1 MALTQE
7 QRNTLSILGYLYYR
21 MGRLD
26 NAATVFAALDKLAPE
41 GMDAISRRAAATLAA
56 IETDRGNAEKP
67 SSCCTGHGRQT
78 SPPAMPACTCSA
90 RAWQQGRKDEARA
103 AVNEYLYLRQRPS
116 AQALAEPPQQHGQ
129 TRMSLFTTARSAVGV
144 VTRHNDI
151 NIVFLLVTVI
161 ALMIIPLPTPV
172 VDTLIGVNMALS
184 FTILMMT
191 MYVRTV
197 LDFSVFP
204 TLLLFTTLFRVGLN
218 ITTTRL
224 ILLQADAGEI
234 IFTFGE
240 FALGGNFVVGAVVFL
255 ILTIVQFLVIA
266 KGAERVAE
274 VGARFTLDA
283 MPGKQMSIDADMR
296 AGVID
301 MEEAQRRRER
311 ISQESQMY
319 GAMDGAMKFVKGDS
333 IAGMI
338 IAVVNIVGGTI
349 IGITQN
355 GMTAGDALHTYGILT
370 IGDGLVS
377 QIPSL
382 LISISAG
389 ILITRTGDSDDNV
402 GSQIGLQIFAQPK
415 ALLMAGGLVFLFAL
429 IPGFPKPQ
437 LFTLAALLGGL
448 GYVLKRVNETPQAP
462 DAKEELSVAHAH
474 GPPQVPP
481 RRGAG
486 RVRAHRAH
494 HPRYLG
500 GHGAP
505 DYASL
510 NEELA
515 NLRRALYFDLGVP
528 FPGINIR
535 PNPGLP
541 ELSYVLNV
549 NEIPMSRGKLEKGMV
564 LARDTSENLSM
575 LGVEFK
581 LGERFLPD
589 VEPLWVPESKAAS
602 LERVGISI
610 MNHARIL
617 AYHLSLLLA
626 RHASS
631 FLGMQESKYLL
642 DKMEER
648 APDLVREATRLL
660 PTQRIA
666 EIFQRLVQEQISIR
680 DLRSI
685 LEALI
690 EWSPKEKDTVMLTEY
705 VRSAL
710 KRQISYM
717 YSKGQNMLPAI
728 LLDPSVEETIRKAIR
743 QTSAGAFLAL
753 DPDTTQRFLRA
764 VTESAGKYTANTQ
777 KPVLMAS
784 MDIRR
789 YVRRLIEG
797 EHYGLP
803 VVSYQEVTPEISIQP
818 VSRIR
823 L

>member
-1 MALTQE
+1 
-7 QRNTLSILGYLYYR
+7 
-21 MGRLD
+21 
-26 NAATVFAALDKLAPE
+26 
-41 GMDAISRRAAATLAA
+41 
-56 IETDRGNAEKP
+56 
-67 SSCCTGHGRQT
+67 
-78 SPPAMPACTCSA
+78 
-90 RAWQQGRKDEARA
+90 
-103 AVNEYLYLRQRPS
+103 
-116 AQALAEPPQQHGQ
+116 
-129 TRMSLFTTARSAVGV
+129 MSLFTTARSAVGV

-349 IGITQN
+349 IGITQR
-355 GMTAGDALHTYGILT
+355 GISAGEALHIYGILT

-382 LISISAG
+382 LVSISAG
-389 ILITRTGDSDDNV
+389 ILITRSGESGDNV
-402 GSQIGLQIFAQPK
+402 GAQVGKQFFGQPK
-415 ALLMAGGLVFLFAL
+415 ALQMSGALIFLFAL

-437 LFTLAALLGGL
+437 LFTLALAVAGF
-448 GYVLKRVNETPQAP
+448 GYMLKRMNSAEEKTDGKAELMQSLAPAAEKKKVRRSAGPQDEFSPTIPIILDISPAIG
-462 DAKEELSVAHAH
+462 ESM
-474 GPPQVPP
+474 
-481 RRGAG
+481 
-486 RVRAHRAH
+486 
-494 HPRYLG
+494 
-500 GHGAP
+500 
-505 DYASL
+505 DYEAL

-515 NLRRALYFDLGVP
+515 SLRRALYFDLGVP

-535 PNPGLP
+535 PNPTLP
-541 ELSYVLNV
+541 PLGYLLNL
-549 NEIPMSRGKLEKGMV
+549 NEIPMARGKLEKDMV
-564 LARDTSENLSM
+564 IVREKKGNLLM
-575 LGVEFK
+575 LGVKYLE
-581 LGERFLPD
+581 GEPFLPD
-589 VEPLWVPESKAAS
+589 VDPLWVPQADMARLESAGFS
-602 LERVGISI
+602 C

-617 AYHLSLLLA
+617 AYHLSLILS
-626 RHASS
+626 RHAST
-631 FLGMQESKYLL
+631 FLGLQETKYLL
-642 DKMEER
+642 DRMEER

-660 PTQRIA
+660 PVQRIA

-680 DLRSI
+680 DLRTI

-690 EWSPKEKDTVMLTEY
+690 EWSAKEKDVVMLTEY
-705 VRSAL
+705 VRGAL

-717 YSKGQNMLPAI
+717 YSRGQNMLPAI
-728 LLDPSVEETIRKAIR
+728 LMDPALEETIRKAVR
-743 QTSAGAFLAL
+743 QTSAGAFLSL
-753 DPDTTQRFLRA
+753 DPETSQRIIKA
-764 VTESAGKYTANTQ
+764 VGDAAGQYKTSTQ

-789 YVRRLIEG
+789 YVRRLIESK
-797 EHYGLP
+797 HYELP
-803 VVSYQEVTPEISIQP
+803 VMAYQEVTPEITVQP
-818 VSRIR
+818 VNRIR
-823 L
+823 I